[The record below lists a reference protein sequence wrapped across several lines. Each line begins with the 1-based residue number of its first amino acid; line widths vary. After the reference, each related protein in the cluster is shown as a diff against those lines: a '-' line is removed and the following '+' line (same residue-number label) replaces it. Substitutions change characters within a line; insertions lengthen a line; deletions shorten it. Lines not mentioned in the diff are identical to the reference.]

1 LPADGRLPF
10 PSIPSPGPSGPL
22 AFRTAAVLA
31 CREVYQNILICQYI
45 LNQKLSG
52 LLSNLEMSIPNI
64 LIMNKIR
71 FCHTP
76 FSTRHFFEHSPF
88 LPFHIPFFP
97 PCRMVGETKGIRR
110 HISMGMDG
118 LRVRLG

>member
-1 LPADGRLPF
+1 PF

-22 AFRTAAVLA
+22 AFRAAAVLA

-76 FSTRHFFEHSPF
+76 FPLVIF
-88 LPFHIPFFP
+88 LNILLFFP
-97 PCRMVGETKGIRR
+97 FIYLSSLLAAWLEKQRASGV
-110 HISMGMDG
+110 ISLWAWMASAFAWAD
-118 LRVRLG
+118 LSSLIA